1 MPALRADLAMLAGDR
16 LSVEGRDS
24 LSYADM
30 LSPGLIDPEDPVPAG
45 VIGPNGKRA
54 ALRYNVYRNNVIVS
68 LINALAANF
77 PATQRIT
84 GVEFFRAMA
93 RFHIRATPPTSPLL
107 FEYGRDFP
115 RFIENYEYAQAMP
128 WLADVARVERAWLDA
143 YHATDRP
150 PLAGP
155 ALAAI
160 PPEALANAVFEP
172 HPATRIV
179 RSEFPAMSVFVM
191 NRGDGPVGR
200 IANVVPE
207 DALVTRPDQEV
218 AIRLLPPG
226 GAEFL
231 TQLMSGDPLGEA
243 AAEALEASPDFDLPA
258 NIAGM
263 IEAGVFAAV
272 RVGDHR

>member
-1 MPALRADLAMLAGDR
+1 MLAADR
-16 LSVEGRDS
+16 LCVEGRGS
-24 LSYADM
+24 QSYADM
-30 LSPGLIDPEDPVPAG
+30 LSPGLIDPEYSAPVG

-54 ALRYNVYRNNVIVS
+54 ALRYNVYRNNVTVS
-68 LINALAANF
+68 LIDALAAIF
-77 PATQRIT
+77 PASQRIT

-93 RFHIRATPPTSPLL
+93 RFHIRAMPPTSPLL

-115 RFIENYEYAQAMP
+115 SFIETYEYARSMP

-143 YHATDRP
+143 YHAAAMP

-155 ALAAI
+155 ELAAI
-160 PPEALANAVFEP
+160 PSEALANAIFKP

-179 RSEFPAMSVFVM
+179 RSEFPAMSIFIM

-200 IANVVPE
+200 IRNVVPE

-226 GAEFL
+226 GADFL

-243 AAEALEASPDFDLPA
+243 AAAALEASPDFDLAA

-263 IEAGVFAAV
+263 TGAGVFAAV
-272 RVGDHR
+272 RVGDH